1 MSFLDTPSWLM
12 PLANNNNVKTVLYGL
27 HYCYLFET
35 FHPKVNL
42 GKPSNFQPT
51 HDLDLYQTFERSQ

>member
-1 MSFLDTPSWLM
+1 M
-12 PLANNNNVKTVLYGL
+12 PLANNNNVKTVLNGL